1 MDLARFELAT
11 SAYFEFA
18 INLQRQ
24 RPTVELQALID

>member
-11 SAYFEFA
+11 SAYFE
-18 INLQRQ
+18 IKVYLQRQ